1 MEKGETGVNNVT
13 MSAFGVAIVLKCM
26 GRVVRWVMPLN
37 KRKDL
42 RARYSPPILMNMVS
56 IFLEK

>member
-1 MEKGETGVNNVT
+1 MEKGETGVDNVT
-13 MSAFGVAIVLKCM
+13 MSAFRVAIVLRCM
-26 GRVVRWVMPLN
+26 GRVVRWVMPLY

-42 RARYSPPILMNMVS
+42 RAKYSPPLSMNMVS